1 MVIAH
6 LLRLRTAVL
15 MIDGSKPCLI
25 NTMPPGVR
33 EQFLRRESVFV
44 PVWVRVWGMKNGNPT
59 IYEKRELSSGTKF
72 LHV

>member
-1 MVIAH
+1 
-6 LLRLRTAVL
+6 
-15 MIDGSKPCLI
+15 
-25 NTMPPGVR
+25 MPPGVR